1 MILRLSAI
9 MLLVC
14 LITETKAQH
23 DQYVVKFNGDTI
35 YGKVQINP
43 MRDNTRS
50 MYFKNTD
57 GSKENLRPVRISYV
71 YFDEEYQFRSVA
83 FFNQRL
89 FMQILKEDERISYY
103 NHIHK
108 RENSVATT
116 KVAIKPNGDALE
128 LSALTFKKQV
138 LEFLDDC
145 PSIVAKVENKEYRYK
160 DYEKLFTDYN
170 NCDEK
175 LVVVSNQENNNSKD
189 ISSSTQV
196 NAAVGTGTGTTAA
209 ISSENSSIQAPT
221 PSSNSNTSAEAAQL
235 SPQNNAKNNKLD
247 KVDDFRGYV
256 RSLNNFSRSRDVLEW
271 LTEIEFRVIEDRE
284 IPNFLWSSLEEM
296 SKDHPGLSEKSK
308 ALKDDL
314 TD

>member
-14 LITETKAQH
+14 LITETNAQP

-50 MYFKNTD
+50 MYFKNID

-71 YFDEEYQFRSVA
+71 YFDEEHQFRSVA

-89 FMQILKEDERISYY
+89 FMQILKEDERVSYY

-116 KVAIKPNGDALE
+116 KVAIKPNGDAVE
-128 LSALTFKKQV
+128 LSALTFRKQV
-138 LEFLDDC
+138 EDFLDDC
-145 PSIVAKVENKEYRYK
+145 PSIVAKIENKEYRYK
-160 DYEKLFTDYN
+160 DYEKLFADYN
-170 NCDEK
+170 DCDEQ
-175 LVVVSNQENNNSKD
+175 LVVVSNQESNTSDNVSNSSQVNNSAVV
-189 ISSSTQV
+189 TGAG
-196 NAAVGTGTGTTAA
+196 AATA
-209 ISSENSSIQAPT
+209 ISSENSGTQAATPT
-221 PSSNSNTSAEAAQL
+221 SNSGTPAAALPAQTSA
-235 SPQNNAKNNKLD
+235 KNTKLD
-247 KVDDFRGYV
+247 KIDDFRGYV

-271 LTEIEFRVIEDRE
+271 LTEIEFRVIEGRE
-284 IPNFLWSSLEEM
+284 IPNFLWSSLQEM
-296 SKDHPGLSEKSK
+296 SKDHAGLTAKSQT
-308 ALKDDL
+308 LKEDL
-314 TD
+314 MD